1 MHAKMVRST
10 QIARIDGR
18 CSRFPKHDERKMKD
32 VADVRWTGLMLAAS
46 VDDEQVGLRA
56 SDQFVAAFTDE

>member
-1 MHAKMVRST
+1 
-10 QIARIDGR
+10 
-18 CSRFPKHDERKMKD
+18 MKD